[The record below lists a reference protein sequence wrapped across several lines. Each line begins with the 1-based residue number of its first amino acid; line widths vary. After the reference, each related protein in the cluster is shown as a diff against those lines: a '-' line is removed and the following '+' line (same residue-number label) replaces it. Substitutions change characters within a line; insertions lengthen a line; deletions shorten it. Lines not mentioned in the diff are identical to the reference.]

1 MKKQTTVLNVNYPV
15 EPEESRHY
23 NYQLIKNDFLELET
37 DRRITFFSIM
47 ANVIEN
53 NEIVESVYL
62 CDVSRD
68 EKQARRIL
76 DLTALSGD
84 SGKILDELLEEIIG

>member
-1 MKKQTTVLNVNYPV
+1 MKKQTAVFNVNYPS
-15 EPEESRHY
+15 EFEKNRHY
-23 NYQLIKNDFLELET
+23 NYQLVKNDFLELET

-53 NEIVESVYL
+53 NEVVDSVYL

-84 SGKILDELLEEIIG
+84 SGEILDELLEEIIG

>member
-1 MKKQTTVLNVNYPV
+1 MKKQTTVLNANYPCNS
-15 EPEESRHY
+15 ERSRHY
-23 NYQLIKNDFLELET
+23 NYQLVKNDFLELES

-68 EKQARRIL
+68 EKQARKIL
-76 DLTALSGD
+76 DLTVLSGD